1 MKLEFK
7 NGNVVSF
14 EGNVD
19 EYLKVRDIINPEW
32 IDVADIPLL
41 GDTMPERVENY
52 IKYRKEGFVLTQN
65 KE

>member
-19 EYLKVRDIINPEW
+19 EYLKVKDIINPE
-32 IDVADIPLL
+32 
-41 GDTMPERVENY
+41 
-52 IKYRKEGFVLTQN
+52 
-65 KE
+65 

>member
-19 EYLKVRDIINPEW
+19 EYLEVKDVLSPEFID
-32 IDVADIPLL
+32 IDVLQFY
-41 GDTMPERVENY
+41 GDTIEEQIDNY
-52 IKYRKEGFVLTQN
+52 IKAHKYGLSLKLKED
-65 KE
+65 